1 MPFYFRIPLPGPFGY
16 SARIGGRKRRRR
28 TRRRTYTGQ
37 FGTWK
42 CSHKHTTP
50 QAATRCALG
59 RKLDEYTQVE
69 LSLKAVDMSRAS
81 ASERQARAQ
90 QAARIAQAKHEVR
103 MQMRGL

>member
-28 TRRRTYTGQ
+28 TYSGQ
-37 FGTWK
+37 FGTWE

-50 QAATRCALG
+50 QAATRCALR

-69 LSLKAVDMSRAS
+69 LKLKAADMSHAS
-81 ASERQARAQ
+81 PSERQARAQ

>member
-1 MPFYFRIPLPGPFGY
+1 MPFYLRIPLPGPFGY

-28 TRRRTYTGQ
+28 TRRRTYSGQ
-37 FGTWK
+37 FGTWQ
-42 CSHKHTTP
+42 CSHKHATP

-69 LSLKAVDMSRAS
+69 LRLKAAQAHAS
-81 ASERQARAQ
+81 PSERQAHAQ
-90 QAARIAQAKHEVR
+90 QAARIALAKHEVR